1 MSLRSSD
8 RAGSHRQFLIAGPI
22 AELLAWRPMRTG
34 ETWIA
39 DELAARRSSG
49 LERTL
54 IVRSGTGPRVTV
66 GGRLLLNVSGNDYL
80 GLAQHPHV
88 VARAKAC
95 LDEFGACA
103 TASRLVV
110 GTLACHEEL
119 EARLAGLKGYPAA
132 LSFGSGYAANLG
144 LISAIVGRD
153 DRVLIDRLAHASL
166 VDGAVLSRARLQRFR
181 HNDAGHLAS
190 LLARCPAGRRK
201 LVVTESVFSMDGDCA
216 PLRELAAAAERHGA
230 LLLVDE
236 AHATGVFGPSGSG
249 CIRAAG
255 LEDRVNLSM
264 GTLSKALGSQGGFAA
279 CSADLRSLLINQSRS
294 FIYSTALAPAA
305 VGAALGAL
313 DVLERDP
320 DRGAR
325 LLARAA
331 GVRERLNAAGLDT
344 GASVSQIVP
353 VIVGESER
361 ALRVAQYLREA
372 GFLAVAIRPPTV
384 PQGTAR
390 LRLSLSYDHTEAE
403 LAALTA
409 AVIAAF
415 KEAER
420 A

>member
-1 MSLRSSD
+1 M
-8 RAGSHRQFLIAGPI
+8 
-22 AELLAWRPMRTG
+22 ELLAWPAMRTG
-34 ETWIA
+34 ETWMA
-39 DELAARRSSG
+39 DELAARRREG

-54 IVRSGTGPRVTV
+54 VVLDSAGPRVTV
-66 GGRLLLNVSGNDYL
+66 GGRTLLNVSGNDYL
-80 GLAQHPHV
+80 GLAYHPHV
-88 VARAKAC
+88 LARAREC
-95 LDEFGACA
+95 LDRFGAGA
-103 TASRLVV
+103 AASRLVV

-119 EARLAGLKGYPAA
+119 EARLAQFKGYPAA
-132 LSFGSGYAANLG
+132 LVFGSGYAANLG
-144 LISAIVGRD
+144 LIPALVGRA
-153 DRVLIDRLAHASL
+153 DRVFMDRLAHASL

-181 HNDAGHLAS
+181 HNDADHLAA
-190 LLARCPAGRRK
+190 LLEKCPAACRK

-230 LLLVDE
+230 MLLVDE
-236 AHATGVFGPSGSG
+236 AHATGVFGPAGSG

-255 LEDRVNLSM
+255 LEERVSLSM

-279 CSADLRSLLINQSRS
+279 CAAEARGLLINQARS

-313 DVLERDP
+313 DVLEREP
-320 DRGAR
+320 GRGAR

-331 GVRERLNAAGLDT
+331 GVRERLKAAGLDT

-353 VIVGESER
+353 VIAGSSEC
-361 ALRVAQYLREA
+361 ALRVGWRLREA

-390 LRLSLSYDHTEAE
+390 LRLSLSLGHTEAE
-403 LAALTA
+403 LMALTE

-415 KEAER
+415 KEEG
-420 A
+420 